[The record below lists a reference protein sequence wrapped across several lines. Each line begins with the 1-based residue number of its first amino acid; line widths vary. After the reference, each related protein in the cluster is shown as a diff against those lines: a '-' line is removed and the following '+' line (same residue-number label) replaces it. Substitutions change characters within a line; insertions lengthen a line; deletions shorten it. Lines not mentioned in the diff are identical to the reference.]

1 MAENPQEFKIMITP
15 EAFSILNAFGFELL
29 GIDKKQRAN
38 LIYLAKIATQDV
50 VISLPQDACKEE
62 LLEAIVASGRA
73 QNREKVR
80 EAHQRWLDTFKG

>member
-1 MAENPQEFKIMITP
+1 MITP
-15 EAFSILNAFGFELL
+15 EALSILNAFGFELL
-29 GIDKKQRAN
+29 GIDKKQREN